1 MATKQQ
7 IKSVVKKVK
16 KIDKSYIQK
25 QIPQNVGVMKLTYD
39 ELLVKIKLA
48 TRYTTDVEENSFY
61 TDAPVGLWKNNLP
74 VRFED
79 VVKVVGDGFRVNR
92 Y

>member
-39 ELLVKIKLA
+39 DLLAKIKLA
-48 TRYTTDVEENSFY
+48 TRYTTEVEE
-61 TDAPVGLWKNNLP
+61 D
-74 VRFED
+74 
-79 VVKVVGDGFRVNR
+79 
-92 Y
+92 